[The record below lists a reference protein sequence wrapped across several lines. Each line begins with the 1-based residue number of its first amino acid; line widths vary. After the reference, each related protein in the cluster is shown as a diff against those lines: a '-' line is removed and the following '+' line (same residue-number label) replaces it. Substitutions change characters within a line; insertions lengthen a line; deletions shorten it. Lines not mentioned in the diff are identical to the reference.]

1 MTVADRRYGLSGV
14 SLEFGVALEGEQDG
28 AHLVALGEDD
38 LVEFALFELVEE
50 RCSSRIASRT
60 VASSAF
66 VTRTLFTGSVIAIGT
81 IGTVADGPLASAS
94 TFCPRCRRHC
104 SSYESCGGA

>member
-1 MTVADRRYGLSGV
+1 MTVADRRYGLGGV
-14 SLEFGVALEGEQDG
+14 SLEFGVALEGEHDG

-38 LVEFALFELVEE
+38 LVEFALLSWSRR

-66 VTRTLFTGSVIAIGT
+66 VTRTLFAGSVIAIGT
-81 IGTVADGPLASAS
+81 IGIVADGPMASAS

-104 SSYESCGGA
+104 GSYESCGGA